1 MNELVPFN
9 LYIITRSSVRFV
21 KSNVIEPIL
30 LLFICLK
37 MDSLLMDGS
46 DSNGNGHQSHSN
58 TNGSINVKLSPNSLF
73 DRDALA
79 TLLLGNQ
86 SPTSTGALSSVD
98 EWADSAGE
106 LLVELD
112 NLSMLSQICDSVP
125 RLPPKPHALHRSTDD
140 AKP

>member
-1 MNELVPFN
+1 
-9 LYIITRSSVRFV
+9 
-21 KSNVIEPIL
+21 
-30 LLFICLK
+30 
-37 MDSLLMDGS
+37 MDGS
-46 DSNGNGHQSHSN
+46 DSNGNGHHPN
-58 TNGSINVKLSPNSLF
+58 NNPNNNNNIKLSPNSLF
-73 DRDALA
+73 DRDTLA

-86 SPTSTGALSSVD
+86 SPTSTGPLSSVD

-125 RLPPKPHALHRSTDD
+125 RLPPKPHALHRSVDE